1 MNRFAV
7 KDVPYVHHEGGV
19 ERMSGLRVIARK
31 IKSPKGKPVDPSK
44 WEHALRAMY
53 AVTSPEE
60 LDAIFDSFY
69 GNGAF

>member
-1 MNRFAV
+1 
-7 KDVPYVHHEGGV
+7 
-19 ERMSGLRVIARK
+19 MSGLRVIARK